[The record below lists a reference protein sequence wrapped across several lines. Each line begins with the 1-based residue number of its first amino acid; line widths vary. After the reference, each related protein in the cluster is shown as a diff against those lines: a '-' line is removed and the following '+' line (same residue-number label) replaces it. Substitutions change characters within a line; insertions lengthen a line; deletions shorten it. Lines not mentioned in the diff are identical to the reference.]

1 MVLDIQKREQL
12 PCAQIMRIELQ
23 YLLELE
29 NRDIEIVGIAALER
43 VIIAS
48 DRRCNIRDHLRA
60 FIEHPQIT
68 VRKIVLFM
76 QAFVVDALADDPL
89 AESRNAFPDFKIAQS
104 QQISRLQIVLV
115 EPQALFQRFNRAGNV
130 TDLCSFKARV
140 IHIVGSIYNFLVL
153 RNVYTA
159 VRTMV

>member
-115 EPQALFQRFNRAGNV
+115 EPQALFQRFNRAGKV
-130 TDLCSFKARV
+130 TDLRSFKARV
-140 IHIVGSIYNFLVL
+140 IHIVGSIYNFFVL

>member
-48 DRRCNIRDHLRA
+48 DRRCNIRDHL
-60 FIEHPQIT
+60 
-68 VRKIVLFM
+68 
-76 QAFVVDALADDPL
+76 
-89 AESRNAFPDFKIAQS
+89 
-104 QQISRLQIVLV
+104 
-115 EPQALFQRFNRAGNV
+115 
-130 TDLCSFKARV
+130 
-140 IHIVGSIYNFLVL
+140 
-153 RNVYTA
+153 
-159 VRTMV
+159 

>member
-68 VRKIVLFM
+68 VRKIVRRLSLM
-76 QAFVVDALADDPL
+76 LLLMTHSLKAATLSP
-89 AESRNAFPDFKIAQS
+89 
-104 QQISRLQIVLV
+104 IS
-115 EPQALFQRFNRAGNV
+115 
-130 TDLCSFKARV
+130 K
-140 IHIVGSIYNFLVL
+140 
-153 RNVYTA
+153 
-159 VRTMV
+159 